1 MTVAE
6 FRTHK
11 TTALPDTAL
20 QTLLDAAEQ
29 AIAALLGPVGSY
41 TELRDGGGTYLFL
54 RRPAA
59 SITSISERYGN
70 VTYELVAS
78 DYELRSDGIS
88 LRRLAYGSRP
98 AAAWTGV
105 VSVESVPA
113 DDLAER
119 KRVQRALVDLDLNHN
134 PGLTSEDIG
143 DWAATY
149 ANNSVMHYGLEREA
163 ILATLVPTGLG
174 FA

>member
-1 MTVAE
+1 MSVAE

-11 TTALPDTAL
+11 TTVLPDPAL
-20 QTLLDAAEQ
+20 QTLLEAAEL
-29 AIAALLGPVGSY
+29 AIAALLGPVGTY

-54 RRPAA
+54 SRRAA
-59 SITSISERYGN
+59 SITSISERYNN
-70 VTYELVAS
+70 VTYPLAAS
-78 DYELRSDGIS
+78 DYEIRSDGIS

-98 AAAWTGV
+98 ASSWNGIVNVTYVG
-105 VSVESVPA
+105 A

-119 KRVQRALVDLDLNHN
+119 KRVQLGLVNLDLNHN
-134 PGLTSEDIG
+134 PGLTAEEIG
-143 DWAATY
+143 DWSATY
-149 ANNSVMHYGLEREA
+149 ANSSAMHYGLEREA